1 MRPRPAPPHPARR
14 PASVLVALLG
24 LAVLLAGC
32 GLRLETP
39 APQAPEPDAVETVRQ
54 RATADALALQVLA
67 DSLAASGA
75 EAGLAAA
82 AGTVAAASTAHL
94 DALGGLYVA
103 FPDATAAPDASD
115 ASDATVD
122 PDPAA
127 SPGPTAT
134 TVPSPVTPDALVA
147 LLDSS
152 AASARADA
160 AAVEDGDLARLLA
173 SVTVARTQLADSVAA
188 LAALDPA
195 SRPALEPAPLAGL
208 PAGVDPADVAD
219 VVQSEDALGFAW
231 EVVAARRVGDERSAA
246 AARARS
252 HREHAET
259 WAVAAE
265 VAATDSDPRRVAYAL
280 PPTVLDAAADPAA
293 TAAELAALE
302 VSLVASYAGLVAQAD
317 AGERTPLVDAMLT
330 AARSATALTG
340 QTPAF
345 PGLPEHA
352 G

>member
-1 MRPRPAPPHPARR
+1 MRHRPAPARPARR
-14 PASVLVALLG
+14 PARVLALLLG
-24 LAVLLAGC
+24 LTVLLAGC

-39 APQAPEPDAVETVRQ
+39 APQAPQPDALETVRQ

-67 DSLAASGA
+67 DSLATSGA

-94 DALGGLYVA
+94 DALGGLYVP
-103 FPDATAAPDASD
+103 FPDATAAPDAA

-127 SPGPTAT
+127 SPGPTST
-134 TVPSPVTPDALVA
+134 TAPSPVTADTLVA
-147 LLDSS
+147 LLDST

-160 AAVEDGDLARLLA
+160 AAVEDGALARLLA
-173 SVTVARTQLADSVAA
+173 SVAVARTQLADAVAG

-195 SRPALEPAPLAGL
+195 SRPASEPAPLVGL

-231 EVVAARRVGDERSAA
+231 EVVAARREGDERGAA
-246 AARARS
+246 AERARS
-252 HREHAET
+252 HRSRAES
-259 WAVAAE
+259 WATAAE
-265 VAATDSDPRRVAYAL
+265 VVGTDSDPRRVAYAL
-280 PPTVLDAAADPAA
+280 PPVLLDAAADPAA